1 MPERVSLYLPDHY
14 TTQQALAAIKYAE
27 ARGFDVV
34 WQAESGF
41 VRDPLVMMAYFASQT
56 QRIRLGCGVVNHYA
70 RHVAALCAALVTL
83 YDIAPKRVLCALGP
97 WSDELALSIGMERR
111 KPLLAMR
118 EAVAAMKQVLA
129 LETVTLVGETLSLA
143 SFRLEL
149 PLVRP
154 EPFQIP
160 IYIGAVGAFVPLAGE
175 IADGILLNSMV
186 SPAYTAYAVE
196 EARLGMRKGRRD
208 PASVE
213 IGQLIACIVQRETD
227 PPGTATTAAKRRVA
241 AAIMRQPTTMRAMG
255 VPQGLIDEIVQIG
268 RIHPHDEALDAA
280 AQEIPVEVA
289 RLVIACGTEAEVRAG
304 VRQYVEAGVTQ
315 PVIIPLDVDARP
327 VIDAFAQ
334 GYNEPAGR
342 MWGQT

>member
-1 MPERVSLYLPDHY
+1 MPERVGLYLPEHY

-27 ARGFDVV
+27 ARGFDTV

-41 VRDPLVMMAYFASQT
+41 VRDPLVTMAYFASQT
-56 QRIRLGCGVVNHYA
+56 QRIRLGCGVVNHYS

-83 YDIAPKRVLCALGP
+83 HDIAPKRVLCALGP
-97 WSDELALSIGMERR
+97 WSDELAVRIGFERR

-118 EAVAAMKQVLA
+118 EAVNALKQLLA
-129 LETVTLVGETLSLA
+129 LETVTIVGQTLSLVDL
-143 SFRLEL
+143 RLEL
-149 PLVRP
+149 PALRP

-160 IYIGAVGAFVPLAGE
+160 VYMGAVGAFVPLAGE

-186 SPAYTAYAVE
+186 SPAYTAHAVE

-227 PPGTATTAAKRRVA
+227 APGSAANAARRRVA
-241 AAIMRQPTTMRAMG
+241 AAVMRQPAAMRAMG
-255 VPQGLIDEIVQIG
+255 VPQSLIDEIVQIG
-268 RIHPHDEALDAA
+268 RIHPHDEALETAA
-280 AQEIPVEVA
+280 REVPIDVA
-289 RLVIACGTEAEVRAG
+289 RLVIACGTEAEVRAA
-304 VRQYVEAGVTQ
+304 VRQYVDAGVTL
-315 PVIIPLDVDARP
+315 PIVIPLEADARP

-334 GYNEPAGR
+334 GYSEPAGR
-342 MWGQT
+342 IWGQA